1 MRTAVPMPDAPVAR
15 VIVVVLDG
23 LRADAIPL
31 FQLRQL
37 ERLAG
42 AGRATFHASTVAPSV
57 TAAAMAS
64 LFTGA
69 DPARHGL
76 ASDRFHIPRPRSG
89 IDPLPRLLQR
99 ASLPTFTFMARLPFG
114 YGHLAS
120 RIAHVVGVT
129 RATFSG
135 DSAPAILAGAQRDL
149 ARERR
154 GLFVFHWPDADRAGH
169 AAGWTSP
176 AYRAAARCLDDA
188 LGTLDDMTGA
198 SSDPDTLLI
207 ALADHGGGG
216 RLAHNHDSAHLHD
229 RRIPLLLAGGRVI
242 PGDLGQGCS
251 LLDVPATVC
260 WALGVPA
267 PASFEGRPLVE
278 ALSNASAW
286 KPGGRYLPVA
296 DSFSTSH
303 REAALCPQ

>member
-1 MRTAVPMPDAPVAR
+1 MQLAIPTTDFPVAR

-37 ERLAG
+37 ERLARE
-42 AGRATFHASTVAPSV
+42 GRATFHATTVTPSV

-69 DPARHGL
+69 DPAHHGL
-76 ASDRFHIPRPRSG
+76 CSDRFHIPRGIAS

-99 ASLPTFTFMARLPFG
+99 AALPTFTFMARLPFG
-114 YGHLAS
+114 YGRLAN
-120 RIAHVVGVT
+120 RMAQTVGVT
-129 RATFSG
+129 RASFDG
-135 DSAPAILAGAQRDL
+135 DGALAILTSARDTL

-169 AAGWTSP
+169 ASGWTSP
-176 AYRAAARCLDDA
+176 AYRTAARCLDETLGALDA
-188 LGTLDDMTGA
+188 FTGA
-198 SSDPDTLLI
+198 SSDPETLLI

-216 RLAHNHDSAHLHD
+216 HLEKNHESAHPQD

-242 PGDLGQGCS
+242 PGDLGAGCS

-260 WALGVPA
+260 WALGVPV
-267 PASFEGRPLVE
+267 PPSFAGRPFND
-278 ALSNASAW
+278 ALSGTGE
-286 KPGGRYLPVA
+286 PGRRYAPVA
-296 DSFSTSH
+296 DPCSPH
-303 REAALCPQ
+303 HPEVALCT